1 MEEQIHA
8 RGDVHIVLRDPSG
21 RIKDERRFQNL
32 IVTAGKNLLAKIL
45 GTGASKPSHI
55 AVGTGTTAPSA
66 SQTALVSEI
75 GTRVAVTHSN
85 PSGSVWR
92 MVGTF
97 GPGNAVGAITEAG
110 VFTASSG
117 GTMLARQVF
126 AVINKDS
133 DDSLEITWEITFQ

>member
-1 MEEQIHA
+1 
-8 RGDVHIVLRDPSG
+8 
-21 RIKDERRFQNL
+21 
-32 IVTAGKNLLAKIL
+32 
-45 GTGASKPSHI
+45 
-55 AVGTGTTAPSA
+55 
-66 SQTALVSEI
+66 
-75 GTRVAVTHSN
+75 
-85 PSGSVWR
+85 